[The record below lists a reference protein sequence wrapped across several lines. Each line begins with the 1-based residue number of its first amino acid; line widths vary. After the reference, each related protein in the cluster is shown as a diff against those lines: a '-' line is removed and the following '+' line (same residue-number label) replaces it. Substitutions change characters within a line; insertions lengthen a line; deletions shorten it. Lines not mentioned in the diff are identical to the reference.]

1 MSQQSIRVWL
11 ALNLMLCTPA
21 VFAGETIPL
30 QGIEQNVE
38 VHYDNFGVPHIYGK
52 TWADAYR
59 ALGYIHASDR
69 LWQMDMFR
77 RKASGTSAEVL
88 GRGELGSDILVRQL
102 GIRRGCE
109 ELVASDAFPAQM
121 RNDLTAYCEG
131 VNTRMAELGREGLPM
146 MFQALGYKPSEW
158 NVVDCIVFGKYMG
171 WDQSG
176 TDDDLWFGTMAE
188 KLGPQAIESLWPLD
202 RPFEVPS
209 IKAQVDREQ
218 LAHASLAPIPGATA
232 AYEATRSKL
241 QAARS
246 LTRGDSFGSN
256 NWAVDGTKTASGKP
270 IFCSDPHL
278 GFSLPSLWY
287 TCHLSVGEDNVVG
300 VTFPGSPIVV
310 IGHNNHLGWGITN
323 MQADAV
329 DYFVE
334 TMHADDPMQYQHRGQ
349 WKPVTRITEEIAI
362 RGEPNETLLIDST
375 VHGPIVNRDE
385 RIITM
390 QWSGLGGSTE
400 MVGFWEMGRAR
411 NLNEF
416 LSAADKIT
424 VPAINLA
431 YADAEGNIAI
441 HSCGDL
447 PLRLPGQ
454 GRIPM
459 DGASGDNDWRGM
471 IPRSEL
477 PLAVNPAE
485 HFVAS
490 ANGRPASIG
499 YPHYLGWMW
508 DPSYRIRR
516 INDML
521 SSAEG
526 LTIDKMRAIQ
536 NDAHDKA
543 AERFLPSLCDALQ
556 ASPPK
561 GSYAQQAAEVLS
573 QWNYVASTEA
583 IAPMIWLRWMDH
595 YRKLTWDDEW
605 NSRGIEK
612 RGGSWGFTGNNHR
625 EPMLEVFEYMTR
637 KKPASE
643 WFDNRHTPEVETR
656 DDIAIMAFEKATAE
670 LQAQFGDDLSKLRWG
685 DINQLKVRSLTG
697 EDAFARS
704 GGPVPG
710 TSFTVNP
717 GSGGGTVGGGAS
729 FRMIIDFG
737 DPTTSVGVYP
747 GGQNEN
753 PESPHYADQIPLWA
767 TGEYV
772 SLNMISDTAELPPE
786 AKQHSVKFVPA
797 R

>member
-1 MSQQSIRVWL
+1 MIEQ
-11 ALNLMLCTPA
+11 LNRLFMAMAFLVCAPIVLVA
-21 VFAGETIPL
+21 DEVSLP
-30 QGIEQNVE
+30 GIEHSVD
-38 VHYDNFGVPHIYGK
+38 VHYDEFGVPHIYGK
-52 TWADAYR
+52 SWADVYR

-109 ELVASDAFPAQM
+109 ELINSDQFPAQM
-121 RNDLTAYCEG
+121 RSDLAAYCEG
-131 VNTRMAELGREGLPM
+131 VNARIAELGSGGLPM
-146 MFQALGYKPSEW
+146 MFQALGYEPSEW
-158 NVVDCIVFGKYMG
+158 NLADCIVFGKYMG

-176 TDDDLWFGTMAE
+176 TEDDLWFGTMVE
-188 KLGPQAIESLWPLD
+188 KLGPENIESLWPLD

-209 IKAQVDREQ
+209 IKTQVDRAQ
-218 LAHASLAPIPGATA
+218 LTQATLSPIPGATA
-232 AYEATRSKL
+232 AYEATLHKL
-241 QAARS
+241 QAAHS
-246 LTRGDSFGSN
+246 LTRGESFGSN

-287 TCHLSVGEDNVVG
+287 TCHLSVGDDNVVG

-334 TMHADDPMQYQHRGQ
+334 TMHADDPMQYKHRGE
-349 WKPVTRITEEIAI
+349 WKPVQRVTEEIAI
-362 RGEPNETLLIDST
+362 RGEPSETLHIDST
-375 VHGPIVNRDE
+375 VHGPIVNRDD
-385 RIITM
+385 RTITM

-400 MVGFWEMGRAR
+400 MVGFWEMGHAK
-411 NLNEF
+411 NLKEF
-416 LSAADKIT
+416 LAAANKIT
-424 VPAINLA
+424 VPAINLC

-471 IPRSEL
+471 IPRDEL

-521 SSAEG
+521 SAAEG
-526 LTIDKMRAIQ
+526 LTLDTMAEIQ

-543 AERFLPSLCDALQ
+543 AERYVPILCEALT
-556 ASPPK
+556 ASPPQDP
-561 GSYAQQAAEVLS
+561 YARQAAAALK
-573 QWNYVASTEA
+573 QWDYVASTDA

-605 NSRGIEK
+605 SSRGIEK

-637 KKPASE
+637 KKPTSV
-643 WFDNRHTPEVETR
+643 WFDNRDTSQVESR
-656 DDIAIMAFEKATAE
+656 DDIMLEAFNRATAE
-670 LQAQFGDDLSKLRWG
+670 LKSRYGDDVSKLRWG
-685 DINQLKVRSLTG
+685 DINQLRVRSMTG
-697 EDAFARS
+697 EDSLARM

-717 GSGGGTVGGGAS
+717 GSGGGNVGGGAS
-729 FRMIIDFG
+729 FRMIIDFA
-737 DPTTSVGVYP
+737 DPSTSLGVYP

-767 TGEYV
+767 TGKYV
-772 SLNMISDTAELPPE
+772 SLNMITDAADLPAK
-786 AKQHSVKFVPA
+786 AKQRSLKFVPA
-797 R
+797 N